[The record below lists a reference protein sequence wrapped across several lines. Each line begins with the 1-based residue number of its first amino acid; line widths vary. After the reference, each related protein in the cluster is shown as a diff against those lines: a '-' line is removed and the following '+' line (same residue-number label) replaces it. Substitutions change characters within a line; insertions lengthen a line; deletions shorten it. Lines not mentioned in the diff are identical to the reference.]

1 MEKFKTRYNKLNSA
15 QKQAVDTIDGP
26 LLVVA
31 GPGTGKTELLS
42 MRAANIL
49 RATDTLPENILCLT
63 FTDSG
68 ANAMRARLASI
79 IGTDAYKVAIQTF
92 HSFGTEIINH
102 HSEYFY
108 RGADFSPADEV
119 ATYSILTDI
128 FEELDYNNPLASKMN
143 GDFTHLRDTAQVIS
157 ELKQAGLSS
166 SELLQIIDNNE
177 KLLDTIEPE
186 LAAIFANRI
195 SKTTIALLPP
205 IANKIAEL
213 PAPQLPPA
221 IAPLA
226 DALALSM
233 ARAFDEAVASGKT
246 TPITAWRN
254 TWLEKDARGE
264 FVFKD
269 RKRHAKLRAV
279 APIYDQYLAEM
290 RQAELFD
297 YDDMILNVVQAIE
310 QYPDLRFNLQERY
323 QYIMVD
329 EFQDTNLAQLRIL
342 FNLTDTPHGDAPNI
356 MAVGDDDQAIYSFQG
371 ADVGN
376 IHRFRKRYPDHASV
390 VLTDNYRSS
399 QTILDRAREIIT
411 QASGRLETSMD
422 IDKHLLAH
430 ANNTSSQVTLSSL
443 PSRQEEF
450 AWIAES
456 IQENITKGIKPSEIA
471 VIARR
476 HSDLIAL
483 LPYLN
488 HGGIAVNYERRDNVL
503 DDERVQLLELMAR
516 ICVDIAAGEH
526 DEANS
531 LLPELVAQPMFDFD
545 SEAIW
550 RLSLQAYR
558 NRTNWLEAMLASP
571 TFQPLA
577 KWLLDRAKASLTEP
591 LETFLD
597 TLIGVPQNYTANDD
611 TDDDNDDSDA
621 ACKPT
626 KSHRNAFISPFY
638 QYYFNSDILDSSP
651 DTYLTALEALQTLRG
666 KLREGAPD
674 STLLASDFLT
684 LIDTYR
690 QLNIPVVSIRRASEA
705 AQHAVNLMSAH
716 KSKGLEFD
724 TVYVINSIDSMWG
737 ERVRSRSRLISY
749 PENLAI
755 SPNADS
761 YDERIRLYFVAMT
774 RAKRQLYLSYA
785 RSDDTAK
792 DTLKASFLA
801 GTNLQE
807 IDRQPSSTA
816 ALAEQ
821 SEIVWHDRLTAPINR
836 TMKELL
842 APTLENYKLSVT
854 HLNNFIDVTR
864 GGPQNFLLN
873 NLLRF
878 PQAKSANAIYGTLIH
893 AVLQHAHS
901 HLAASG
907 TRKPIEDITG
917 EFIRLL
923 HQQNLSDAD
932 LALYSKRGIEALEAF
947 LGAKYDTFKPSQKPE
962 LSFAGQGVILGQARL
977 TGSLDLVD
985 INGQAITVTDYKT
998 GKPSTS
1004 WTGKSDYEKI
1014 KLHKYRQQLMF
1025 YELLCAN
1032 SRDYARY
1039 KFAGAR
1045 LQFVEPD
1052 QATGDI
1058 VALDDRF
1065 SNDELADFQRL
1076 IAAVWRCITS
1086 LELPDTSHYEAN
1098 YRGVLQFEEDLLAG
1112 KYPTYEQPKTGDE

>member
-1 MEKFKTRYNKLNSA
+1 
-15 QKQAVDTIDGP
+15 
-26 LLVVA
+26 
-31 GPGTGKTELLS
+31 
-42 MRAANIL
+42 
-49 RATDTLPENILCLT
+49 
-63 FTDSG
+63 
-68 ANAMRARLASI
+68 
-79 IGTDAYKVAIQTF
+79 
-92 HSFGTEIINH
+92 
-102 HSEYFY
+102 
-108 RGADFSPADEV
+108 
-119 ATYSILTDI
+119 
-128 FEELDYNNPLASKMN
+128 
-143 GDFTHLRDTAQVIS
+143 
-157 ELKQAGLSS
+157 
-166 SELLQIIDNNE
+166 
-177 KLLDTIEPE
+177 
-186 LAAIFANRI
+186 
-195 SKTTIALLPP
+195 
-205 IANKIAEL
+205 
-213 PAPQLPPA
+213 
-221 IAPLA
+221 
-226 DALALSM
+226 
-233 ARAFDEAVASGKT
+233 
-246 TPITAWRN
+246 
-254 TWLEKDARGE
+254 
-264 FVFKD
+264 
-269 RKRHAKLRAV
+269 
-279 APIYDQYLAEM
+279 
-290 RQAELFD
+290 
-297 YDDMILNVVQAIE
+297 VQAIE
-310 QYPDLRFNLQERY
+310 QYPDLRSNLQERY

-376 IHRFRKRYPDHASV
+376 IHRFRKQYPNHASV

-399 QTILDRAREIIT
+399 QEILDRAREIIV

-422 IDKHLLAH
+422 INKQLQAH
-430 ANNTSSQVTLSSL
+430 TNDANSQVTLSAL

-456 IQENITKGIKPSEIA
+456 IKENITKGIKPSEIA

-488 HGGIAVNYERRDNVL
+488 HDGIAVNYERRDNVL

-531 LLPELVAQPMFDFD
+531 LLPELIAQPMFGFD

-611 TDDDNDDSDA
+611 TDDDNDDNDA
-621 ACKPT
+621 ARKPI
-626 KSHRNAFISPFY
+626 KPHRNTFTSPFY
-638 QYYFNSDILDSSP
+638 QYYFNSDILGSSP
-651 DTYLTALEALQTLRG
+651 DTYLTALEALQTLRS

-674 STLLASDFLT
+674 GTLLASDFLT

-690 QLNIPVVSIRRASEA
+690 QLNIPVVSIRRASET

-737 ERVRSRSRLISY
+737 ERVRSRSRLIGYS
-749 PENLAI
+749 ENLAI

-801 GTNLQE
+801 GANLQE
-807 IDRQPSSTA
+807 IDRQPNNAA
-816 ALAEQ
+816 ALAAQ
-821 SEIVWHDRLTAPINR
+821 SEIAWHDRLTAPINR

-893 AVLQHAHS
+893 TVLQHAHS

-923 HQQNLSDAD
+923 HQQELSDND
-932 LALYSKRGIEALEAF
+932 LALYSKRGIETLEAF

-962 LSFAGQGVILGQARL
+962 LSFAGQGVVLGQARL

-985 INGQAITVTDYKT
+985 IDNQTITVTDYKT

-1032 SRDYARY
+1032 SRDYAKY
-1039 KFAGAR
+1039 DFGGAV

-1052 QATGDI
+1052 SRGDI
-1058 VALDDRF
+1058 CQLDDRF
-1065 SNDELADFQRL
+1065 SRDELADFQRL
-1076 IAAVWRCITS
+1076 IAAVWRCITT
-1086 LELPDTSHYEAN
+1086 LELPPIDNFEQN
-1098 YRGVLQFEEDLLAG
+1098 YKGILVFEQMLRNS
-1112 KYPTYEQPKTGDE
+1112 YS

>member
-1 MEKFKTRYNKLNSA
+1 M
-15 QKQAVDTIDGP
+15 
-26 LLVVA
+26 
-31 GPGTGKTELLS
+31 
-42 MRAANIL
+42 
-49 RATDTLPENILCLT
+49 
-63 FTDSG
+63 
-68 ANAMRARLASI
+68 
-79 IGTDAYKVAIQTF
+79 
-92 HSFGTEIINH
+92 
-102 HSEYFY
+102 
-108 RGADFSPADEV
+108 
-119 ATYSILTDI
+119 
-128 FEELDYNNPLASKMN
+128 
-143 GDFTHLRDTAQVIS
+143 
-157 ELKQAGLSS
+157 
-166 SELLQIIDNNE
+166 
-177 KLLDTIEPE
+177 
-186 LAAIFANRI
+186 
-195 SKTTIALLPP
+195 
-205 IANKIAEL
+205 
-213 PAPQLPPA
+213 
-221 IAPLA
+221 
-226 DALALSM
+226 
-233 ARAFDEAVASGKT
+233 
-246 TPITAWRN
+246 
-254 TWLEKDARGE
+254 
-264 FVFKD
+264 
-269 RKRHAKLRAV
+269 
-279 APIYDQYLAEM
+279 
-290 RQAELFD
+290 
-297 YDDMILNVVQAIE
+297 
-310 QYPDLRFNLQERY
+310 
-323 QYIMVD
+323 
-329 EFQDTNLAQLRIL
+329 
-342 FNLTDTPHGDAPNI
+342 
-356 MAVGDDDQAIYSFQG
+356 
-371 ADVGN
+371 
-376 IHRFRKRYPDHASV
+376 
-390 VLTDNYRSS
+390 
-399 QTILDRAREIIT
+399 
-411 QASGRLETSMD
+411 
-422 IDKHLLAH
+422 
-430 ANNTSSQVTLSSL
+430 
-443 PSRQEEF
+443 
-450 AWIAES
+450 
-456 IQENITKGIKPSEIA
+456 
-471 VIARR
+471 
-476 HSDLIAL
+476 IAL

-488 HGGIAVNYERRDNVL
+488 HAGIAVNYERRDNVL

-531 LLPELVAQPMFDFD
+531 LLPELVAQPMFGFD

-611 TDDDNDDSDA
+611 TDDDNDDNDA
-621 ACKPT
+621 ARKPT
-626 KSHRNAFISPFY
+626 KPHRNAFISPFY
-638 QYYFNSDILDSSP
+638 RYYFNSDILGSSP

-690 QLNIPVVSIRRASEA
+690 QLNIPVVSIRRASKA

-737 ERVRSRSRLISY
+737 ERVRSRSRLINY

-785 RSDDTAK
+785 CSDDTAK

-807 IDRQPSSTA
+807 IDRQPNSTA

-878 PQAKSANAIYGTLIH
+878 PQSKSANAIYGTLIH
-893 AVLQHAHS
+893 TVLQHAHS

-947 LGAKYDTFKPSQKPE
+947 LTTKYDTFAPSQKPE
-962 LSFAGQGVILGQARL
+962 LSFAGQGVVLGQARL

-985 INGQAITVTDYKT
+985 IDNQTITVTDYKT

-1058 VALDDRF
+1058 VALDDHF

-1112 KYPTYEQPKTGDE
+1112 KYPACKQPKTGDE

>member
-1 MEKFKTRYNKLNSA
+1 MEKFKTRYNSLNSA
-15 QKQAVDTIDGP
+15 QKKAVDTIDGP

-79 IGTDAYKVAIQTF
+79 IGADAYKVAIQTF
-92 HSFGTEIINH
+92 HSFGTETINH
-102 HSEYFY
+102 NSEYFY
-108 RGADFSPADEV
+108 QGANFSPADEV
-119 ATYSILTDI
+119 ATYSILADI
-128 FEELDYNNPLASKMN
+128 FEKLDYNNPLASKMN

-166 SELLQIIDNNE
+166 RELLHIIDHNE
-177 KLLDTIEPE
+177 TLLNAIEPE
-186 LAAIFANRI
+186 LKAIFANRI

-205 IANKIAEL
+205 IANKITEL
-213 PAPQLPPA
+213 PVSQLPPA

-233 ARAFDEAVASGKT
+233 ARAFDEAVANSKT

-254 TWLEKDARGE
+254 AWLEKDTNGE

-310 QYPDLRFNLQERY
+310 QHSDLRFNLQERY

-376 IHRFRKRYPDHASV
+376 IHRFRKQYPNHASV

-399 QTILDRAREIIT
+399 QAILDRAREIIT
-411 QASGRLETSMD
+411 QASGRLETSMY

-430 ANNTSSQVTLSSL
+430 ADGTSGQVTLSSL
-443 PSRQEEF
+443 PSRQEEL

-456 IQENITKGIKPSEIA
+456 IQKNITDGIKPSEIA

-488 HGGIAVNYERRDNVL
+488 RANIAVNYERRDNVL
-503 DDERVQLLELMAR
+503 DDERIQLLELMTR

-531 LLPELVAQPMFDFD
+531 LLPELIAQPMFGFD

-611 TDDDNDDSDA
+611 TDNDNDDSDA
-621 ACKPT
+621 ARKPT
-626 KSHRNAFISPFY
+626 KPHRNTFTSPFY
-638 QYYFNSDILDSSP
+638 QYHFNSDILGSSP
-651 DTYLTALEALQTLRG
+651 DAYLTALEALQTLRS

-674 STLLASDFLT
+674 STLLASDFLM

-690 QLNIPVVSIRRASEA
+690 QLDIPVVSIRRASEA
-705 AQHAVNLMSAH
+705 AQHAINLMSAH

-737 ERVRSRSRLISY
+737 ERVRSRSRLIGY

-807 IDRQPSSTA
+807 IDRQPNNA
-816 ALAEQ
+816 ATLAAQ

-932 LALYSKRGIEALEAF
+932 LALYSKRGIEVLEAF
-947 LGAKYDTFKPSQKPE
+947 LSAKYDTFKPSQKPE
-962 LSFAGQGVILGQARL
+962 LSFAGQGVVLGQARL

-985 INGQAITVTDYKT
+985 IDNQTITVTDYKT

-1004 WTGKSDYEKI
+1004 WIGKSDYEKI

-1032 SRDYARY
+1032 SRDYAKY
-1039 KFAGAR
+1039 DFGGAI

-1052 QATGDI
+1052 SRGDI
-1058 VALDDRF
+1058 YQLDDRF
-1065 SNDELADFQRL
+1065 SRDELADFQRL
-1076 IAAVWRCITS
+1076 IAAVWRCITT
-1086 LELPDTSHYEAN
+1086 LELPDISN
-1098 YRGVLQFEEDLLAG
+1098 YQASYQGMIQFEKDLITSE
-1112 KYPTYEQPKTGDE
+1112 YPARE

>member
-1 MEKFKTRYNKLNSA
+1 MDKFKTRYNSLNSA
-15 QKQAVDTIDGP
+15 QKKAVDTIDGP

-79 IGTDAYKVAIQTF
+79 IGADAYKVAIQTF
-92 HSFGTEIINH
+92 HSFGTETINH
-102 HSEYFY
+102 NSEYFY
-108 RGADFSPADEV
+108 QGANFSPADEV
-119 ATYSILTDI
+119 ATYSILADI
-128 FEELDYNNPLASKMN
+128 FEKLDYNNPLASKMN

-166 SELLQIIDNNE
+166 RELLHIIDHNE
-177 KLLDTIEPE
+177 TLLDAIEPE
-186 LAAIFANRI
+186 LKAIFANRI

-205 IANKIAEL
+205 IANKITEL
-213 PAPQLPPA
+213 PVSQLPPA

-233 ARAFDEAVASGKT
+233 ARAFDEAVANSKT

-254 TWLEKDARGE
+254 AWLEKDTNGE

-329 EFQDTNLAQLRIL
+329 EFQDTNLAQLRII

-376 IHRFRKRYPDHASV
+376 IHRFRKQYPNHASV

-411 QASGRLETSMD
+411 QASGRLETSMY

-430 ANNTSSQVTLSSL
+430 ADGTSGQVTLSSL
-443 PSRQEEF
+443 PSRQEEL

-456 IQENITKGIKPSEIA
+456 IQKNITDGIKPSEIA

-488 HGGIAVNYERRDNVL
+488 RANIAVNYERRDNIL
-503 DDERVQLLELMAR
+503 DDERIQLLELMTR

-526 DEANS
+526 DETDS
-531 LLPELVAQPMFDFD
+531 LLPELTAQPMFGFD

-558 NRTNWLEAMLASP
+558 NRTSWLEAMLASS
-571 TFQPLA
+571 TFRPLA
-577 KWLLDRAKASLTEP
+577 KWLLDRAQASLTEP

-597 TLIGVPQNYTANDD
+597 SLIGTPHTHAASDD
-611 TDDDNDDSDA
+611 TDDDMPDKSD
-621 ACKPT
+621 KQSRS
-626 KSHRNAFISPFY
+626 KAFTSPFY
-638 QYYFNSDILDSSP
+638 QYYFNNETLNNSP
-651 DTYLTALEALQTLRG
+651 DAYLTALEALQTLRG
-666 KLREGAPD
+666 KLRESIPNNK
-674 STLLASDFLT
+674 LLASNFLT
-684 LIDTYR
+684 IIDTYR
-690 QLNIPVVSIRRASEA
+690 QLGITIVSTRHASET
-705 AQHAVNLMSAH
+705 AQNAINLMSAH

-737 ERVRSRSRLISY
+737 ERVRSRSRLINY
-749 PENLAI
+749 PENLTI

-774 RAKRQLYLSYA
+774 RAKRQLYLTYA
-785 RSDDTAK
+785 RSDDAGK

-801 GTNLQE
+801 GVDLEE
-807 IDRQPSSTA
+807 IDRQPSSDTT
-816 ALAEQ
+816 LTTQ
-821 SEIVWHDRLTAPINR
+821 SEIAWHDRLTAPISR

-893 AVLQHAHS
+893 AVLQHAHN

-947 LGAKYDTFKPSQKPE
+947 LGAKYGTFTPSQKPE
-962 LSFAGQGVILGQARL
+962 LSFAGQGVVLGQARL

-985 INGQAITVTDYKT
+985 IDDQAITVTDYKT

-1052 QATGDI
+1052 QSTGDI

-1076 IAAVWRCITS
+1076 ITAVWRCITS
-1086 LELPDTSHYEAN
+1086 LELPDASHYETN

-1112 KYPTYEQPKTGDE
+1112 KYPACEQPKTGDE

>member
-1 MEKFKTRYNKLNSA
+1 MDKFKTRYNSLNSA
-15 QKQAVDTIDGP
+15 QKKAVDTIDGP

-79 IGTDAYKVAIQTF
+79 IGADAYKVAIQTF
-92 HSFGTEIINH
+92 HSFGTETINH
-102 HSEYFY
+102 NSEYFY
-108 RGADFSPADEV
+108 QGANFSPADEV
-119 ATYSILTDI
+119 ATYSILADI
-128 FEELDYNNPLASKMN
+128 FEKLDYNNPLASKMN

-166 SELLQIIDNNE
+166 RELLHIIDHNE
-177 KLLDTIEPE
+177 TLLNAIEPE
-186 LAAIFANRI
+186 LKAIFANRI

-205 IANKIAEL
+205 IANKITEL
-213 PAPQLPPA
+213 PVSQLPPA

-233 ARAFDEAVASGKT
+233 ARAFDEAVANSKT

-254 TWLEKDARGE
+254 AWLEKDTNGE

-310 QYPDLRFNLQERY
+310 QHSDLRFNLQERY

-376 IHRFRKRYPDHASV
+376 IHRFRKQYPNHASV

-399 QTILDRAREIIT
+399 QAILDRAREIIT
-411 QASGRLETSMD
+411 QASGRLETSMY

-430 ANNTSSQVTLSSL
+430 ADGTSGQVTLSSL
-443 PSRQEEF
+443 PSRQEEL

-456 IQENITKGIKPSEIA
+456 IQKNITDGIKPSEIA

-488 HGGIAVNYERRDNVL
+488 RANIAVNYERRDNIL
-503 DDERVQLLELMAR
+503 DDEHIQLLELMTR

-531 LLPELVAQPMFDFD
+531 LLPELITQPMFGFD

-558 NRTNWLEAMLASP
+558 NRINWLEAMLASP

-611 TDDDNDDSDA
+611 TDDDNDA
-621 ACKPT
+621 ARKPA
-626 KSHRNAFISPFY
+626 KPHRASFASPFY
-638 QYYFNSDILDSSP
+638 RYYFNSDIFGSSP
-651 DTYLTALEALQTLRG
+651 DVYLTALEALQTLRG

-737 ERVRSRSRLISY
+737 ERVRSRSRLIGY

-755 SPNADS
+755 SPNSDS

-821 SEIVWHDRLTAPINR
+821 SEMAWHDRLTAPISR

-842 APTLENYKLSVT
+842 APTLENYKLSIT

-893 AVLQHAHS
+893 TVLQHAHS

-923 HQQNLSDAD
+923 QQQELSDND

-947 LGAKYDTFKPSQKPE
+947 LDAKYGTFTPSQKPE
-962 LSFAGQGVILGQARL
+962 LSFAGQGVVLGQARL

-985 INGQAITVTDYKT
+985 IDDQTITVTDYKT

-1032 SRDYARY
+1032 SRDYAKY
-1039 KFAGAR
+1039 DFGGAV

-1052 QATGDI
+1052 SRGDI
-1058 VALDDRF
+1058 CQLDDRF
-1065 SNDELADFQRL
+1065 SRDELADFQRL
-1076 IAAVWRCITS
+1076 IAAVWRCITT
-1086 LELPDTSHYEAN
+1086 LELPDISNYEAN
-1098 YRGVLQFEEDLLAG
+1098 YRGMIQFEKDLISSE
-1112 KYPTYEQPKTGDE
+1112 YPARE

>member
-1 MEKFKTRYNKLNSA
+1 MDKFKTRYNSLNSA
-15 QKQAVDTIDGP
+15 QKKAVDTIDGP

-79 IGTDAYKVAIQTF
+79 IGADAYKVAIQTF
-92 HSFGTEIINH
+92 HSFGTETINH
-102 HSEYFY
+102 NSEYFY
-108 RGADFSPADEV
+108 QGANFSPADEV
-119 ATYSILTDI
+119 ATYSILADI
-128 FEELDYNNPLASKMN
+128 FEKLDYNNPLASKMN

-166 SELLQIIDNNE
+166 RELLHIIDHNE
-177 KLLDTIEPE
+177 TLLDAIEPE
-186 LAAIFANRI
+186 LKAIFANRI

-205 IANKIAEL
+205 IANKITEL
-213 PAPQLPPA
+213 PVSQLPPA

-233 ARAFDEAVASGKT
+233 ARAFDEAVANSKT

-254 TWLEKDARGE
+254 AWLEKDTNGE

-376 IHRFRKRYPDHASV
+376 IHRFRKRYPNHASV

-399 QTILDRAREIIT
+399 QEILNRAREIII

-422 IDKHLLAH
+422 INKQLQAH
-430 ANNTSSQVTLSSL
+430 ISNTPGQVTLSAL

-531 LLPELVAQPMFDFD
+531 LLPELVAQPMFGFD

-621 ACKPT
+621 ARKPT
-626 KSHRNAFISPFY
+626 KPHRNAFTSPFY
-638 QYYFNSDILDSSP
+638 QYYFNSDILGSSP
-651 DTYLTALEALQTLRG
+651 DTYLTALEALQTLRS

-690 QLNIPVVSIRRASEA
+690 QLNIPVVSIRRASET
-705 AQHAVNLMSAH
+705 AQNAINLMSAH

-724 TVYVINSIDSMWG
+724 TVYVINSINSMWG
-737 ERVRSRSRLISY
+737 ERVRSRSRLIGY

-807 IDRQPSSTA
+807 IDRQPNSTA

-923 HQQNLSDAD
+923 HQQELRDND

-947 LGAKYDTFKPSQKPE
+947 LSAKYDTFKPSQKPE
-962 LSFAGQGVILGQARL
+962 LSFAGQGVVLGQARL

-985 INGQAITVTDYKT
+985 IDNQTITVTDYKT

-1032 SRDYARY
+1032 SRDYAKY
-1039 KFAGAR
+1039 DFGGAV

-1052 QATGDI
+1052 SRGDI
-1058 VALDDRF
+1058 CQLDDRF
-1065 SNDELADFQRL
+1065 SRDELADFQRL
-1076 IAAVWRCITS
+1076 IAAVWRCITT
-1086 LELPDTSHYEAN
+1086 LELPDISNYQAN
-1098 YRGVLQFEEDLLAG
+1098 YRGMIQFEKDLISSE
-1112 KYPTYEQPKTGDE
+1112 YPARE

>member
-15 QKQAVDTIDGP
+15 QKEAVDTIDGP

-166 SELLQIIDNNE
+166 SELLQIIDSNE
-177 KLLDTIEPE
+177 KLLDAVEPE
-186 LAAIFANRI
+186 LTAIFANRI

-279 APIYDQYLAEM
+279 APIYDRYLAEM

-399 QTILDRAREIIT
+399 QTILDRAREIIV

-422 IDKHLLAH
+422 IDKQLQAH
-430 ANNTSSQVTLSSL
+430 TNDTNSQVTLSAL

-488 HGGIAVNYERRDNVL
+488 HAGIAVNYERRDNVL
-503 DDERVQLLELMAR
+503 DDERIQLLELMTR
-516 ICVDIAAGEH
+516 VCVDIAAGEH

-531 LLPELVAQPMFDFD
+531 LLPELIAQPMFGFD

-558 NRTNWLEAMLASP
+558 NRTNWLEAMLTSP

-611 TDDDNDDSDA
+611 TDDDNDA
-621 ACKPT
+621 VRKPT

-638 QYYFNSDILDSSP
+638 QYYFNSDILGSSP
-651 DTYLTALEALQTLRG
+651 DTYLTALEALQTLRS

-674 STLLASDFLT
+674 GTLLASDFLM

-690 QLNIPVVSIRRASEA
+690 QLNIPVVSIRRASET
-705 AQHAVNLMSAH
+705 AQNAINLMSAH

-737 ERVRSRSRLISY
+737 ERVRSRSRLINY

-761 YDERIRLYFVAMT
+761 YNERIRLYFVAMT

-821 SEIVWHDRLTAPINR
+821 SEIAWHDRLTAPINR

-842 APTLENYKLSVT
+842 APTLENYKLSIT
-854 HLNNFIDVTR
+854 HLNNFIDITR

-893 AVLQHAHS
+893 TVLQHAHS

-932 LALYSKRGIEALEAF
+932 LALYSKRGIEALEVF
-947 LGAKYDTFKPSQKPE
+947 LTAKYDTFAPSQKPE
-962 LSFAGQGVILGQARL
+962 LSFAGQGVVLGQARL

-985 INGQAITVTDYKT
+985 IDNQTITVTDYKT

-1032 SRDYARY
+1032 SRDYAKY
-1039 KFAGAR
+1039 DFGGAI

-1052 QATGDI
+1052 SRGDI
-1058 VALDDRF
+1058 YQLDDRF
-1065 SNDELADFQRL
+1065 SRDELADFQRL
-1076 IAAVWRCITS
+1076 IAAVWRCITT
-1086 LELPDTSHYEAN
+1086 LELPDISSYQAS
-1098 YRGVLQFEEDLLAG
+1098 YQGMIQFEKDLISNKYLAR
-1112 KYPTYEQPKTGDE
+1112 E

>member
-1 MEKFKTRYNKLNSA
+1 MDKFKTRYNSLNSA
-15 QKQAVDTIDGP
+15 QKKAVDTIDGP

-108 RGADFSPADEV
+108 RGANFSPADEV

-166 SELLQIIDNNE
+166 SELLQIIDSNE

-254 TWLEKDARGE
+254 AWLEKDARGE

-269 RKRHAKLRAV
+269 RKRHAKLHAV

-422 IDKHLLAH
+422 INKQLQAH
-430 ANNTSSQVTLSSL
+430 TNDANSQVTLSAL

-456 IQENITKGIKPSEIA
+456 IQKNITDGIKPSEIA

-488 HGGIAVNYERRDNVL
+488 HAGIAVNYERRDNVL
-503 DDERVQLLELMAR
+503 DDERIQLLELMTR

-611 TDDDNDDSDA
+611 TDDDNDDNDTA
-621 ACKPT
+621 RKPT

-638 QYYFNSDILDSSP
+638 RYYFNSDILGSSP
-651 DTYLTALEALQTLRG
+651 DTYLTALEALQTLRS

-690 QLNIPVVSIRRASEA
+690 QLDIPVVSIRRASET
-705 AQHAVNLMSAH
+705 AQNAINLMSAH

-724 TVYVINSIDSMWG
+724 TVYVINSIDLMWG
-737 ERVRSRSRLISY
+737 ERVRSRSRLIGY

-785 RSDDTAK
+785 RNDDTAK

-807 IDRQPSSTA
+807 IDRRPNSTTTLA
-816 ALAEQ
+816 AQ
-821 SEIVWHDRLTAPINR
+821 SEIAWHDRLTAPISH

-878 PQAKSANAIYGTLIH
+878 PQAKSADTALAHANPQYAEWLLQYG
-893 AVLQHAHS
+893 
-901 HLAASG
+901 
-907 TRKPIEDITG
+907 
-917 EFIRLL
+917 
-923 HQQNLSDAD
+923 
-932 LALYSKRGIEALEAF
+932 ALPRHPSQLYQFALEGMTLFFIVWWFSAKPRPEGQVSMVF
-947 LGAKYDTFKPSQKPE
+947 LGGYGLFRFIAEY
-962 LSFAGQGVILGQARL
+962 ARQPDAH
-977 TGSLDLVD
+977 LDLFMGLSR
-985 INGQAITVTDYKT
+985 GQWLSVPMIVLGIIGFVYF
-998 GKPSTS
+998 GRRNRHV
-1004 WTGKSDYEKI
+1004 EK
-1014 KLHKYRQQLMF
+1014 
-1025 YELLCAN
+1025 A
-1032 SRDYARY
+1032 
-1039 KFAGAR
+1039 
-1045 LQFVEPD
+1045 
-1052 QATGDI
+1052 
-1058 VALDDRF
+1058 
-1065 SNDELADFQRL
+1065 
-1076 IAAVWRCITS
+1076 
-1086 LELPDTSHYEAN
+1086 
-1098 YRGVLQFEEDLLAG
+1098 
-1112 KYPTYEQPKTGDE
+1112 

>member
-143 GDFTHLRDTAQVIS
+143 GDFTHLRDAAQVIS

-166 SELLQIIDNNE
+166 GELLQIIDSNE
-177 KLLDTIEPE
+177 KLLDAVEPE

-226 DALALSM
+226 DALALSL

-269 RKRHAKLRAV
+269 RKRHAKLRAT
-279 APIYDQYLAEM
+279 APIYDRYLAEM

-297 YDDMILNVVQAIE
+297 YDDMILNIVQAIE

-399 QTILDRAREIIT
+399 QEILDRAREIIV

-422 IDKHLLAH
+422 IDKQLQAH
-430 ANNTSSQVTLSSL
+430 TNDANSQVTLSAL

-456 IQENITKGIKPSEIA
+456 IQKNITDGIKPSEIA

-488 HGGIAVNYERRDNVL
+488 RANIAVNYERRDNIL
-503 DDERVQLLELMAR
+503 DDERIQLLELMTR

-531 LLPELVAQPMFDFD
+531 LLPELVAQPMFGFD

-558 NRTNWLEAMLASP
+558 NRTDWLEAMLASP
-571 TFQPLA
+571 TFQLLA

-611 TDDDNDDSDA
+611 TDDDNDA
-621 ACKPT
+621 ARKPT

-638 QYYFNSDILDSSP
+638 QYYFNSDILGSSP

-690 QLNIPVVSIRRASEA
+690 QLNIPVVSIRRASET
-705 AQHAVNLMSAH
+705 AQNTINLMSAH

-737 ERVRSRSRLISY
+737 ERVRSRSRLIGYS
-749 PENLAI
+749 ENLAI

-962 LSFAGQGVILGQARL
+962 LSFAGQGVVLGQARL

-985 INGQAITVTDYKT
+985 VDNQTITVTDYKT

-1025 YELLCAN
+1025 YQLLVTS
-1032 SRDYARY
+1032 SRDYGN
-1039 KFAGAR
+1039 FTFTGAR

-1052 QATGDI
+1052 MKTGDI
-1058 VALDDRF
+1058 LSLEDTFSREELAEFARLINIVWRRITALD
-1065 SNDELADFQRL
+1065 
-1076 IAAVWRCITS
+1076 
-1086 LELPDTSHYEAN
+1086 LPDISGYSAD
-1098 YRGVLQFEEDLLAG
+1098 YKGMVQFEKDLLTEAA
-1112 KYPTYEQPKTGDE
+1112 

>member
-79 IGTDAYKVAIQTF
+79 IGADAYKVAIQTF

-108 RGADFSPADEV
+108 RGANFSPADEV

-166 SELLQIIDNNE
+166 SELLQIIDSNE
-177 KLLDTIEPE
+177 KLLDAVEPE

-226 DALALSM
+226 DALALSL

-254 TWLEKDARGE
+254 TWLEKDAHGE

-269 RKRHAKLRAV
+269 RKRHAKLRAT
-279 APIYDQYLAEM
+279 APIYDRYLAEM

-376 IHRFRKRYPDHASV
+376 IHRFRKRYPNHASV

-399 QTILDRAREIIT
+399 QTILDRAREIIV

-430 ANNTSSQVTLSSL
+430 TNDTNSQVTLSAL

-488 HGGIAVNYERRDNVL
+488 RANIAVNYERRDNVL
-503 DDERVQLLELMAR
+503 NDEHIQLLELMTR
-516 ICVDIAAGEH
+516 VCVDIAAGEH

-531 LLPELVAQPMFDFD
+531 LLPELIAQPMFGFD

-558 NRTNWLEAMLASP
+558 NRTNWLEAMLTSP

-611 TDDDNDDSDA
+611 TDDDNDA
-621 ACKPT
+621 VRKPT

-638 QYYFNSDILDSSP
+638 QYYFNSDILGSSP
-651 DTYLTALEALQTLRG
+651 DTYLTALEALQTLRS

-674 STLLASDFLT
+674 GTLLASDFLM

-690 QLNIPVVSIRRASEA
+690 QLNIPVVSIRRASET
-705 AQHAVNLMSAH
+705 AQNAINLMSAH

-737 ERVRSRSRLISY
+737 ERVRSRSRLINY

-761 YDERIRLYFVAMT
+761 YNERIRLYFVAMT

-821 SEIVWHDRLTAPINR
+821 SEIAWHDRLTAPINR
-836 TMKELL
+836 TMKEML
-842 APTLENYKLSVT
+842 APTLENYKLSIT
-854 HLNNFIDVTR
+854 HLNNFIDITR

-893 AVLQHAHS
+893 TVLQHAHS

-932 LALYSKRGIEALEAF
+932 LALYSKRGIEALEVF
-947 LGAKYDTFKPSQKPE
+947 LTAKYDTFAPSQKPE
-962 LSFAGQGVILGQARL
+962 LSFAGQGVVLGQARL

-985 INGQAITVTDYKT
+985 IDNQTITVTDYKT

-1032 SRDYARY
+1032 SRDYAKY
-1039 KFAGAR
+1039 DFGGAI

-1052 QATGDI
+1052 SRGDI
-1058 VALDDRF
+1058 YQLDDRF
-1065 SNDELADFQRL
+1065 SRDELADFQRL
-1076 IAAVWRCITS
+1076 IAAVWRCITT
-1086 LELPDTSHYEAN
+1086 LELPDISSYQAS
-1098 YRGVLQFEEDLLAG
+1098 YQGMIQFEKDLISNKYLAR
-1112 KYPTYEQPKTGDE
+1112 E

>member
-1 MEKFKTRYNKLNSA
+1 MEKFKNRYNKLNSA

-49 RATDTLPENILCLT
+49 RVTDTLPENILCLT

-177 KLLDTIEPE
+177 KLLDAVEPE
-186 LAAIFANRI
+186 LTAIFANRI

-226 DALALSM
+226 DALALSL

-254 TWLEKDARGE
+254 TWLEKDANGE

-279 APIYDQYLAEM
+279 APIYNCYLAEM

-399 QTILDRAREIIT
+399 QEILNRAREIIV

-422 IDKHLLAH
+422 INKQLQAH
-430 ANNTSSQVTLSSL
+430 ISNTSGQVTLSAL

-483 LPYLN
+483 LPYMN
-488 HGGIAVNYERRDNVL
+488 HAGIAVNYERRDNVL

-531 LLPELVAQPMFDFD
+531 LLPELIAQPMFDFD

-611 TDDDNDDSDA
+611 TDDDNDA
-621 ACKPT
+621 ARKPT
-626 KSHRNAFISPFY
+626 KSHRNAFTSPFY
-638 QYYFNSDILDSSP
+638 QYYFNSDILGSSP
-651 DTYLTALEALQTLRG
+651 DTYLTALEALQTLRS

-737 ERVRSRSRLISY
+737 ERVRSRSRLIGY

-792 DTLKASFLA
+792 DTLKASFLV

-807 IDRQPSSTA
+807 IDRQPNSTA

-821 SEIVWHDRLTAPINR
+821 SEIAWHDHLTAPISR

-947 LGAKYDTFKPSQKPE
+947 LTTKYDTFAPSQKPE
-962 LSFAGQGVILGQARL
+962 LSFAGQGVVLGQARL

-985 INGQAITVTDYKT
+985 IDNQTITVTDYKT

-1004 WTGKSDYEKI
+1004 WIGKSDYEKV

-1032 SRDYARY
+1032 SRDYAKY
-1039 KFAGAR
+1039 DFGGAV

-1052 QATGDI
+1052 SRGDI
-1058 VALDDRF
+1058 CQLDDRF
-1065 SNDELADFQRL
+1065 SRDELADFQRL
-1076 IAAVWRCITS
+1076 IAAVWRCITT
-1086 LELPDTSHYEAN
+1086 LELPDISSYQAS
-1098 YRGVLQFEEDLLAG
+1098 YQGMIQFEKDLISNKYLAR
-1112 KYPTYEQPKTGDE
+1112 E

>member
-15 QKQAVDTIDGP
+15 QKEAVDTIDGP

-49 RATDTLPENILCLT
+49 RVTDTLPENILCLT

-166 SELLQIIDNNE
+166 SELLQIIDSNE
-177 KLLDTIEPE
+177 KLLDAVEPE

-690 QLNIPVVSIRRASEA
+690 QLNIPVVSIQRASET
-705 AQHAVNLMSAH
+705 AQNAINLMSAH

-737 ERVRSRSRLISY
+737 ERVRSRSRLIGY

-947 LGAKYDTFKPSQKPE
+947 LSAKYDTFKPSQKPE

-1039 KFAGAR
+1039 KFAGAV
-1045 LQFVEPD
+1045 LQFVELD
-1052 QATGDI
+1052 SRGDI
-1058 VALDDRF
+1058 CQLDDRF
-1065 SNDELADFQRL
+1065 SRDELADFQRL
-1076 IAAVWRCITS
+1076 IAAVWHCITT
-1086 LELPDTSHYEAN
+1086 LELPDISSYQAN
-1098 YRGVLQFEEDLLAG
+1098 YRGMIQFEKDLISSE
-1112 KYPTYEQPKTGDE
+1112 YPARE

>member
-15 QKQAVDTIDGP
+15 QKEAVDTIDGP

-177 KLLDTIEPE
+177 KLLDAVEPE

-226 DALALSM
+226 DALALSL

-254 TWLEKDARGE
+254 TWLEKDANGE
-264 FVFKD
+264 FVFRD

-310 QYPDLRFNLQERY
+310 QYPDLRFNLQEHY

-411 QASGRLETSMD
+411 QASGRLETSMY

-430 ANNTSSQVTLSSL
+430 ADGTSGQVTLSSL
-443 PSRQEEF
+443 PSRQEEL

-456 IQENITKGIKPSEIA
+456 IQKNITDGIKLSEIA

-488 HGGIAVNYERRDNVL
+488 RANIAVNYERRDNIL
-503 DDERVQLLELMAR
+503 DDERIQLLELMTR

-531 LLPELVAQPMFDFD
+531 LLPELVAQPMFGFD

-558 NRTNWLEAMLASP
+558 NRTDWLEAMLASP
-571 TFQPLA
+571 TFQLLA

-611 TDDDNDDSDA
+611 TDDDNDA
-621 ACKPT
+621 ARKPT

-638 QYYFNSDILDSSP
+638 QYYFNSDILGSSP

-690 QLNIPVVSIRRASEA
+690 QLNIPVVSIRRASET
-705 AQHAVNLMSAH
+705 AQNTINLMSAH

-737 ERVRSRSRLISY
+737 ERVRSRSRLIGYS
-749 PENLAI
+749 ENLAI

-801 GTNLQE
+801 GTSLQE
-807 IDRQPSSTA
+807 IDRQPNNA
-816 ALAEQ
+816 ATLTVQ
-821 SEIVWHDRLTAPINR
+821 SEISWHDRLTAPINR

-923 HQQNLSDAD
+923 QQQQELSDND

-947 LGAKYDTFKPSQKPE
+947 LGAKYDTFKPSQKTE
-962 LSFAGQGVILGQARL
+962 LSFAGQGVVLGQARL

-985 INGQAITVTDYKT
+985 IDNQTITVTDYKT

-1004 WTGKSDYEKI
+1004 WIGKSDYEKI

-1032 SRDYARY
+1032 SRDYAKY
-1039 KFAGAR
+1039 DFGGAI

-1052 QATGDI
+1052 SRGDI
-1058 VALDDRF
+1058 YQLDDRF
-1065 SNDELADFQRL
+1065 SRDELADFQRL
-1076 IAAVWRCITS
+1076 IAAVWRCITT
-1086 LELPDTSHYEAN
+1086 LELPDISN
-1098 YRGVLQFEEDLLAG
+1098 YQASYQGMIQFEKDLITSE
-1112 KYPTYEQPKTGDE
+1112 YPARE

>member
-1 MEKFKTRYNKLNSA
+1 MEKFKTHYNKLNSA

-68 ANAMRARLASI
+68 ANAMRTRLASI

-166 SELLQIIDNNE
+166 SELLQIIDSNE
-177 KLLDTIEPE
+177 KLLDAVEPE

-226 DALALSM
+226 DALALSL

-399 QTILDRAREIIT
+399 QTILDRAREIIV

-422 IDKHLLAH
+422 INKQLQAH
-430 ANNTSSQVTLSSL
+430 TNDANSQVTLSAL

-488 HGGIAVNYERRDNVL
+488 HAGIAVNYERRDNVL
-503 DDERVQLLELMAR
+503 DDERIQLLELMAR

-531 LLPELVAQPMFDFD
+531 LLPELVAQPMFGFD

-611 TDDDNDDSDA
+611 TDDTDDDNDA
-621 ACKPT
+621 ARKPT
-626 KSHRNAFISPFY
+626 KPHRNAFISPFY
-638 QYYFNSDILDSSP
+638 RYYFNSNILGNSP
-651 DTYLTALEALQTLRG
+651 DAYLTALEALQTLRG

-674 STLLASDFLT
+674 GTLLASDFLM
-684 LIDTYR
+684 LIDIYR
-690 QLNIPVVSIRRASEA
+690 QLNIPIVSIRRASET
-705 AQHAVNLMSAH
+705 AQNAINLMSAH

-737 ERVRSRSRLISY
+737 ERVRSRSRLINY

-947 LGAKYDTFKPSQKPE
+947 LSAKYDTFKPSQKPE
-962 LSFAGQGVILGQARL
+962 LSFAGQGVVLGQARL

-985 INGQAITVTDYKT
+985 IDNQTITVTDYKT

-1032 SRDYARY
+1032 SRDYAKY
-1039 KFAGAR
+1039 DFGGAV

-1052 QATGDI
+1052 SRGDI
-1058 VALDDRF
+1058 YQLDDRF
-1065 SNDELADFQRL
+1065 SRDELADFQRL
-1076 IAAVWRCITS
+1076 IAAVWHCITT
-1086 LELPDTSHYEAN
+1086 LELPDISSYQAN
-1098 YRGVLQFEEDLLAG
+1098 YRGMIQFEKDLISSE
-1112 KYPTYEQPKTGDE
+1112 YPARE

>member
-15 QKQAVDTIDGP
+15 QKKAVDTIDGP

-233 ARAFDEAVASGKT
+233 ACAFDEAVASGKT

-254 TWLEKDARGE
+254 TWIEKDARGE

-342 FNLTDTPHGDAPNI
+342 FNLTDTPHSDAPNI

-690 QLNIPVVSIRRASEA
+690 QLNIPVVSIQRASET
-705 AQHAVNLMSAH
+705 AQNAINLMSAH

-737 ERVRSRSRLISY
+737 ERVRSRSRLIGY

-947 LGAKYDTFKPSQKPE
+947 LSAKYDTFKPSQKPE

-1039 KFAGAR
+1039 KFAGAV
-1045 LQFVEPD
+1045 LQFVELD
-1052 QATGDI
+1052 SRGDI
-1058 VALDDRF
+1058 CQLDDRF
-1065 SNDELADFQRL
+1065 SRDELADFQRL
-1076 IAAVWRCITS
+1076 IAAVWHCITT
-1086 LELPDTSHYEAN
+1086 LELPDISSYQAN
-1098 YRGVLQFEEDLLAG
+1098 YRGMIQFEKDLISSE
-1112 KYPTYEQPKTGDE
+1112 YPARE

>member
-15 QKQAVDTIDGP
+15 QKKAVDTIDGP

-279 APIYDQYLAEM
+279 APIYDRYLAEM

-310 QYPDLRFNLQERY
+310 QHPDLRFNLQERY

-376 IHRFRKRYPDHASV
+376 IHRFRKRYPNHASV

-399 QTILDRAREIIT
+399 QEILNRAREIIV

-422 IDKHLLAH
+422 IDKQLQTH
-430 ANNTSSQVTLSSL
+430 NNDTNSQVTLSAL

-456 IQENITKGIKPSEIA
+456 IQKNITDGIKPSEIA

-488 HGGIAVNYERRDNVL
+488 RANIAVNYERRDNVL
-503 DDERVQLLELMAR
+503 DDERIQLLELMAR

-531 LLPELVAQPMFDFD
+531 LLPELVAQPMFGFD

-597 TLIGVPQNYTANDD
+597 TLIGVPQNYTTNDD
-611 TDDDNDDSDA
+611 TDDDNDA
-621 ACKPT
+621 ARKPT

-638 QYYFNSDILDSSP
+638 QYYFNSDILGSSP
-651 DTYLTALEALQTLRG
+651 DTYLTALEALQTLRS

-674 STLLASDFLT
+674 GTLLANDFLM
-684 LIDTYR
+684 LIDIYR
-690 QLNIPVVSIRRASEA
+690 QLNIPVVSIRRASET
-705 AQHAVNLMSAH
+705 AQNAINLMSAH

-737 ERVRSRSRLISY
+737 ERVRSRSRLINY

-807 IDRQPSSTA
+807 IDRQPNSTA

-878 PQAKSANAIYGTLIH
+878 PQAKNANAVYGTLIH

-962 LSFAGQGVILGQARL
+962 LSFAGQGVVLGQARL

-985 INGQAITVTDYKT
+985 IDNQTITVTDYKT

-1032 SRDYARY
+1032 SRDYAKY
-1039 KFAGAR
+1039 DFGGAV

-1052 QATGDI
+1052 SRGDI
-1058 VALDDRF
+1058 YQLDDRF
-1065 SNDELADFQRL
+1065 SRDELADFQRL
-1076 IAAVWRCITS
+1076 IAAVWRCITT
-1086 LELPDTSHYEAN
+1086 LELPDISSYQAS
-1098 YRGVLQFEEDLLAG
+1098 YQGMIQFEKDLISNKYLAR
-1112 KYPTYEQPKTGDE
+1112 E

>member
-143 GDFTHLRDTAQVIS
+143 GNFTHLRDTAQVIS

-166 SELLQIIDNNE
+166 SELLQIIDSNE
-177 KLLDTIEPE
+177 KLLDAVEPE

-264 FVFKD
+264 FVFRD

-376 IHRFRKRYPDHASV
+376 IHRFRKRYPNHASV

-399 QTILDRAREIIT
+399 QEILNRAREIII

-422 IDKHLLAH
+422 INKQLQAH
-430 ANNTSSQVTLSSL
+430 ISNTPGQVTLSAL

-531 LLPELVAQPMFDFD
+531 LLPELVAQPMFGFD

-626 KSHRNAFISPFY
+626 KSHRNAFTSPFY
-638 QYYFNSDILDSSP
+638 QYYFNSDILGSSP
-651 DTYLTALEALQTLRG
+651 DTYLTALEALQTLRS

-690 QLNIPVVSIRRASEA
+690 QLNIPVVSIRRASET
-705 AQHAVNLMSAH
+705 AQNAINLMSAH

-724 TVYVINSIDSMWG
+724 TVYVINSINSMWG
-737 ERVRSRSRLISY
+737 ERVRSRSRLIGY

-947 LGAKYDTFKPSQKPE
+947 LGAKYDTFKSSQKPE
-962 LSFAGQGVILGQARL
+962 LSFTGQGVVLGQARL

-985 INGQAITVTDYKT
+985 IDNQTITVTDYKT

-1032 SRDYARY
+1032 SRDYAKY
-1039 KFAGAR
+1039 DFGGAI

-1052 QATGDI
+1052 SRGDI
-1058 VALDDRF
+1058 YQLDDRF
-1065 SNDELADFQRL
+1065 SRDELADFQRL
-1076 IAAVWRCITS
+1076 IAAVWRCITT
-1086 LELPDTSHYEAN
+1086 LELPDISSYQAS
-1098 YRGVLQFEEDLLAG
+1098 YQGMIQFEKDLISNKYLAR
-1112 KYPTYEQPKTGDE
+1112 E

>member
-15 QKQAVDTIDGP
+15 QKKAVDTIDGP

-626 KSHRNAFISPFY
+626 KSHRNAFTSPFY
-638 QYYFNSDILDSSP
+638 QYYFNSDILGSSP
-651 DTYLTALEALQTLRG
+651 DAYLTALEALQTLRS

-690 QLNIPVVSIRRASEA
+690 QLNIPVVSIRRASET
-705 AQHAVNLMSAH
+705 AQNAINLMSAH

-737 ERVRSRSRLISY
+737 ERVRSRSRLIGY

-807 IDRQPSSTA
+807 IDRQPSSTT
-816 ALAEQ
+816 ALAAQ
-821 SEIVWHDRLTAPINR
+821 SEIAWHDRLTAPISR

-947 LGAKYDTFKPSQKPE
+947 LSAKYDTFKPSQKPE

-1039 KFAGAR
+1039 KFAGAV
-1045 LQFVEPD
+1045 LQFVELD
-1052 QATGDI
+1052 SRGDI
-1058 VALDDRF
+1058 CQLDDRF
-1065 SNDELADFQRL
+1065 SRDELADFQRL
-1076 IAAVWRCITS
+1076 IAAVWHCITT
-1086 LELPDTSHYEAN
+1086 LELPDISSYQAN
-1098 YRGVLQFEEDLLAG
+1098 YRGMIQFEKDLISSE
-1112 KYPTYEQPKTGDE
+1112 YPARE